1 MVALDKRVLVVDD
14 EEIVRESYKR
24 ALTEAGYQVRTVE
37 SGSDALKACR
47 AESFDVMLTD
57 LKMPEMDGVEVAQAM
72 KEQFPDV
79 RVVIITGYPTRS
91 SADRAAQLG
100 IFDYLEKP
108 LSPERLSAAT
118 AEILARPVKRTPV
131 PEPEIAAPAAATAMT
146 AAVET
151 EQVDHPVEEKV
162 AAHPT
167 VKLAVLTAIGF
178 LVGVTLA
185 YFIAPSQGLAYLA
198 VGTAIAAGTV
208 LGLFSDILS
217 SKHVP
222 AKTQGE
228 SKAV

>member
-24 ALTEAGYQVRTVE
+24 ALTEAGYDVRTVD

-57 LKMPEMDGVEVAQAM
+57 LKMPEMDGVEIAQAM
-72 KEQFPDV
+72 KQEFPDV

-118 AEILARPVKRTPV
+118 AEVLSRPVRAA
-131 PEPEIAAPAAATAMT
+131 EPAVASTAKAT
-146 AAVET
+146 AVET
-151 EQVDHPVEEKV
+151 EQPVHAPEEQSV
-162 AAHPT
+162 AANPSI
-167 VKLAVLTAIGF
+167 KLAVLTAVGF
-178 LVGVTLA
+178 LVGVTVA

-217 SKHVP
+217 PKHV
-222 AKTQGE
+222 ASKTQGE
-228 SKAV
+228 SKTA